1 MTDANLTHKSR
12 SDGLA
17 GLEVWLW
24 IAGIA
29 SIIFGGLAII
39 FPFAATLATELLF
52 GAILAASGL
61 VELVRAFAMRRTGSL
76 LWNAV
81 FGILALVAGAI
92 LLLWPL
98 EGILTL
104 TIIVG
109 VFFLLGGALKLIA
122 GFTLRGLRGRGWIGF
137 SGALSLL
144 VGFILLLG
152 LPATASWAIGILV
165 GIDLIFFGLAEIAV
179 ASSPRRV

>member
-1 MTDANLTHKSR
+1 MTDANLTYDSR
-12 SDGLA
+12 RDGLA

-24 IAGIA
+24 VAGIA
-29 SIIFGGLAII
+29 SIIFGVLAII
-39 FPFAATLATELLF
+39 FPFAATLAAELLF

-61 VELVRAFAMRRTGSL
+61 VELVRAFAMRRAGNFM
-76 LWNAV
+76 WNAV
-81 FGILALVAGAI
+81 FGLLALVAGAI
-92 LLLWPL
+92 LLFWPL

-122 GFTLRGLRGRGWIGF
+122 GFTLRGLPGRGWIGF
-137 SGALSLL
+137 SGALSVL
-144 VGFILLLG
+144 VGLILLLG
-152 LPATASWAIGILV
+152 LPGTASWAIGILV

-179 ASSPRRV
+179 VSSRRRV